1 MKKRNVALCV
11 IFTII
16 TFGIYGFY
24 WLAQINNC
32 VNELADPPQKTSG
45 VIVVLLTIVT
55 CGLYG
60 IYWAYRMG
68 GLLDTALAKRSM
80 PTQNRSVTYLI
91 LAVIQ
96 LGFVGWILM
105 QSTINSMIPDAV

>member
-16 TFGIYGFY
+16 TCGIYGLY
-24 WLAQINNC
+24 WMAQINNC
-32 VNELADPPQKTSG
+32 VNELADPPKKTGGG
-45 VIVVLLTIVT
+45 VAVLLTIVT
-55 CGLYG
+55 LG
-60 IYWAYRMG
+60 IYGFYWVYKMG
-68 GLLDTALAKRSM
+68 GLLDAALAKRSM
-80 PTQNRSVTYLI
+80 PTQNRSVIYLI
-91 LAVIQ
+91 LQVIG

>member
-16 TFGIYGFY
+16 TCGIYGLY
-24 WLAQINNC
+24 WMAQINNC
-32 VNELADPPQKTSG
+32 VNELADPPKKTGGG
-45 VIVVLLTIVT
+45 VAVLLTIVT
-55 CGLYG
+55 LG
-60 IYWAYRMG
+60 IYGFYWVYKMG
-68 GLLDTALAKRSM
+68 GLLDAVLAKRSM
-80 PTQNRSVTYLI
+80 PTQNRSVIYLI
-91 LAVIQ
+91 LQVIG

>member
-32 VNELADPPQKTSG
+32 ANELADPPQKTSG

-105 QSTINSMIPDAV
+105 QNTINSMIPDEV